1 LPHFAHSD
9 RTALPAK
16 LPLRVW
22 ITAILAFL
30 AAYGFMWSYVH
41 VRVDMR
47 PCVAQL
53 PDPLFAFIPYNRSF
67 YWVSHEIYEFI
78 TIGAVIGLVWQ
89 AVRGDHRGLVRW
101 GTGLTVQ
108 AVLRSITLLLL
119 PLCRMTV
126 APGTVDLKEV
136 PLLDLGLFKIPWRV
150 WASNDLVFSGHIGE
164 FLLLYWAT
172 WNWPKPWR
180 VFLVLFQFVQAYALL
195 ATRGHYTID
204 LVVAV
209 PCAYFADGMAV
220 NALAWLSRP
229 RALAAT

>member
-1 LPHFAHSD
+1 
-9 RTALPAK
+9 
-16 LPLRVW
+16 VW
-22 ITAILAFL
+22 IAASLAFI

-47 PCVAQL
+47 PCLTQL
-53 PDPLFAFIPYNRSF
+53 PDPLFSLIPYNRAF
-67 YWVSHEIYEFI
+67 YYVTHEAYELI
-78 TIGAVIGLVWQ
+78 TIGAVIALVCQ

-108 AVLRSITLLLL
+108 AVLRSVTLLLL
-119 PLCRMTV
+119 PLCRVTV
-126 APGTVDLKEV
+126 APGTIDLKEV

-172 WNWPKPWR
+172 RNWPKPWR

-220 NALAWLSRP
+220 GALAWLSRP
-229 RALAAT
+229 RSVAAAR